1 MSKTQKW
8 MLISEELLAAHKLLP
23 SDIKESDFGYSQ
35 EDFLQY
41 LSVNEL
47 RLAMEELDGVIED
60 NKSPGVLFWGHL
72 INAANLM
79 NRPEHAKKYQQF
91 KIVT

>member
-1 MSKTQKW
+1 MSATQKW
-8 MLISEELLAAHKLLP
+8 EQISEELLEAYKLLP
-23 SDIKESDFGYSQ
+23 SDINESDFGYSE

-47 RLAMEELDGVIED
+47 RLAMEELDGVME
-60 NKSPGVLFWGHL
+60 NNTSPGVLFWEHM

-79 NRPEHAKKYQQF
+79 NRPEHATKYEQF
-91 KIVT
+91 KVAT